1 MRPIYKFLIF
11 AALVTSITACR
22 KAENLNVD
30 YSTFNADH
38 PETNTALDQW
48 LKTNFLDAYNIDVV
62 YRYNRYYHGNTANV
76 TPNRLEDIKPTMQE
90 VLNGFIA
97 PYRKVA
103 GETFSKKYIPK
114 EFVLFGSYSYA
125 DGNDPG
131 VAGTAAAGRRITLYG
146 LNDYAPLPDGAF
158 YFWDRQRIMHHEFG
172 HILNQIIP
180 IPTDFESISKG
191 FYKQPYKDTPQETA
205 HQNGFVTSYASGVYT
220 EDYAE
225 TISWAL
231 INGQAWYDNWANTSS
246 AAGKNRLIQKEQ
258 NVINY
263 YNTLGISFKE
273 LQREVQ
279 NYMRNTLN
287 LGESKFSYWLNR
299 KIYTSMP
306 VNLESAAYTKYGSSD
321 AFGQVYKNV
330 KTGING
336 MAGYGFTFNFL
347 KFNFTSATTM
357 NVEVNFSQG
366 ANTFLANYAYNMAI
380 NQTTGEVKFTTGT
393 PGGTDNNWVSNANLL
408 RTSVQPLLDYLGN
421 QVFVADW
428 LPVTVDAD
436 NYMKYGGF
444 YVKGSPSS
452 YFYGP
457 LAY

>member
-1 MRPIYKFLIF
+1 
-11 AALVTSITACR
+11 
-22 KAENLNVD
+22 
-30 YSTFNADH
+30 
-38 PETNTALDQW
+38 
-48 LKTNFLDAYNIDVV
+48 
-62 YRYNRYYHGNTANV
+62 
-76 TPNRLEDIKPTMQE
+76 
-90 VLNGFIA
+90 
-97 PYRKVA
+97 
-103 GETFSKKYIPK
+103 
-114 EFVLFGSYSYA
+114 
-125 DGNDPG
+125 
-131 VAGTAAAGRRITLYG
+131 
-146 LNDYAPLPDGAF
+146 
-158 YFWDRQRIMHHEFG
+158 
-172 HILNQIIP
+172 
-180 IPTDFESISKG
+180 
-191 FYKQPYKDTPQETA
+191 
-205 HQNGFVTSYASGVYT
+205 
-220 EDYAE
+220 
-225 TISWAL
+225 
-231 INGQAWYDNWANTSS
+231 
-246 AAGKNRLIQKEQ
+246 
-258 NVINY
+258 
-263 YNTLGISFKE
+263 
-273 LQREVQ
+273 
-279 NYMRNTLN
+279 
-287 LGESKFSYWLNR
+287 
-299 KIYTSMP
+299 MP

-421 QVFVADW
+421 QVFIADW